1 MAIVKSRVSVLDSP
15 TAPTFTDRVTIGQ
28 QLGVA
33 NLIGGGAGQ
42 TVSTVVTFPEPLPAT
57 YSVHVGV
64 GQAALAWVTARTTF
78 GFTVNLAPLLAATTL
93 PAGTFDVTV
102 VSA

>member
-1 MAIVKSRVSVLDSP
+1 MAIDKHTVAVLDADPS
-15 TAPTFTDRVTIGQ
+15 AWTDRVFMAQ

-33 NLIGGGAGQ
+33 NLIGGSAGA
-42 TVSTVVTFPEPLPAT
+42 TVATVVTFAEPLPPA

-64 GQAALAWVTARTTF
+64 SQAALAWVTSRTTF

-93 PAGTFDVTV
+93 PAGTFDVLV
-102 VSA
+102 VAA

>member
-1 MAIVKSRVSVLDSP
+1 MSIAKHRAQVMDSSTLP
-15 TAPTFTDRVTIGQ
+15 QFTDRVVYGQ

-42 TVSTVVTFPEPLPAT
+42 TVSTVVTFTEPLPAN
-57 YSVHVGV
+57 YQVVV
-64 GQAALAWVTARTTF
+64 DPKQAAVWWITARTAF

-93 PAGTFDVTV
+93 PAATFDVLV
-102 VSA
+102 VAV

>member
-1 MAIVKSRVSVLDSP
+1 MAINKHVVAVLDSP
-15 TAPTFTDRVTIGQ
+15 TPSAFSDRAFVGQ

-33 NLIGGGAGQ
+33 NAVGGGAGQ
-42 TVSTVVTFPEPLPAT
+42 TVSTVVTFPEELPAVFT
-57 YSVHVGV
+57 AFVQPN
-64 GQAALAWVTARTTF
+64 QAAVWWISAKTAF

-93 PAGTFDVTV
+93 PAGTFDVLV